1 MRLRPFPVRVPPKY
15 IQAVVQVAAG
25 LALNGFPAIFIAV
38 YARIA
43 PIERQGQLAVCL
55 TIGTYIAQLLSA
67 FVIEARLATPGADHR
82 LTLPWWMAAASTS
95 SAALLVAA
103 PAVPSP
109 FVLFLGIVGLSSGLL
124 MARSI
129 GVVRGGWRQEA
140 LAAVALVI
148 GCVSALVLAIHHS
161 PHSVQV
167 LAIGALLAVLTRFW
181 PRPEHQDH
189 GVPPDLRKAVWV
201 TAETASVGAIQPTL
215 TTLILMVLG
224 PAASVG
230 FRVIST
236 ISGALEPIIAY
247 GRFRQLAHGHR
258 GEVAHVAVIF
268 AAAVAAIFI
277 AAATGL
283 WGMIFGSA
291 WAHVA
296 ITGLVIACLWK
307 VSMLISTVPFAAL
320 RKAGRTREVFWIRLA
335 GTIVYVILGVAAL
348 LIFRNSTAVFASF
361 VLAELIGFPMYHF
374 AAKRSA
380 PDYHSAFNIRRE
392 PEQEPNPTPDAG
404 HK

>member
-1 MRLRPFPVRVPPKY
+1 M
-15 IQAVVQVAAG
+15 
-25 LALNGFPAIFIAV
+25 
-38 YARIA
+38 
-43 PIERQGQLAVCL
+43 
-55 TIGTYIAQLLSA
+55 
-67 FVIEARLATPGADHR
+67 
-82 LTLPWWMAAASTS
+82 
-95 SAALLVAA
+95 
-103 PAVPSP
+103 
-109 FVLFLGIVGLSSGLL
+109 LFLGIVGLSSGLL

-140 LAAVALVI
+140 VAAVALVA
-148 GCVSALVLAIHHS
+148 GCVSALILAIHHS

-167 LAIGALLAVLTRFW
+167 LALGALLAVLTRFW

-189 GVPPDLRKAVWV
+189 GIPPDPRKAAWV
-201 TAETASVGAIQPTL
+201 TAETASVGVIQPTL

-277 AAATGL
+277 AAATGV

-296 ITGLVIACLWK
+296 IIGLVIACLWK

-320 RKAGRTREVFWIRLA
+320 RKVGRTREVFWLRLA
-335 GTIVYVILGVAAL
+335 CTIVYVILGVAAL
-348 LIFRNSTAVFASF
+348 LIFRSSTAVFASF
-361 VLAELIGFPMYHF
+361 VLSELVAFPMYHF

-380 PDYHSAFNIRRE
+380 PDYHSAFNIRRG
-392 PEQEPNPTPDAG
+392 Q
-404 HK
+404 KQ